1 MLLKDLFLPKYSIK
15 LIKLKQLDFLR
26 TFLNGLVFPI
36 LQKIEV
42 VSQPVITWYS
52 NIFQLTVFPK
62 YLHIVPK
69 LAKLFVS
76 FFSTNSFNIPTWNS
90 IRKSVSLAKSAIF
103 PLNFDCRKTVS
114 ILHVCSQS
122 LIIIGAQLYFN
133 LYFLRKFTN
142 KWI

>member
-52 NIFQLTVFPK
+52 NIFQLTVCPK

-103 PLNFDCRKTVS
+103 PLNFEACT
-114 ILHVCSQS
+114 ILLLSYFVIAGKQFQS
-122 LIIIGAQLYFN
+122 SMYVLSH
-133 LYFLRKFTN
+133 
-142 KWI
+142 